1 MPLIFDININMPDN
15 AKLGM
20 SASEV
25 TALFKLM
32 ALYFVKRAAIDLPIT
47 VSKAESAE
55 IFYNGVSFGFVKD
68 HTTRKY
74 IESWLPAAGKDNIRT
89 LLIKRIKPDL
99 SDETVVKLL
108 ESIWSKLNTSGVL
121 SFDSANNR
129 YLLSTN
135 AITVRTVEKL
145 YKCNECKMVTPFY
158 LNGTCSNPKCNGHLT
173 EYNFENA
180 LENDH
185 YHNIY
190 RHLNMTDM
198 IAREHTAQLGSQK
211 AYTYQNEFKNE
222 HINVLSCSTTFEMG
236 VDVGSLETVF
246 MRNMPPSPA
255 NYAQRAGRAGRSIK
269 SAAYALTYCPNSS
282 HDLNY
287 FKNPVDMIK
296 GTIIPPAFN
305 VDNEKIVL
313 RHIFASAFS
322 FFWKKSPELF
332 KKNIGEFFDLNG
344 MAELKSYLQSN
355 PEDLHIQ
362 TKAYL
367 KTRQS
372 RIMAY
377 RLYKSQCFQKHHHSN
392 THPINRRRY

>member
-1 MPLIFDININMPDN
+1 MPDN
-15 AKLGM
+15 AKLDM

-32 ALYFVKRAAIDLPIT
+32 ALYFVKKAAIELPIT

-55 IFYNGVSFGFVKD
+55 IFYNGISFGFDKD

-74 IESWLPAAGKDNIRT
+74 IEPWLPATGKDNVRT
-89 LLIKRIKPDL
+89 LFIKRILPNL
-99 SDETVVKLL
+99 PGEQVIGLL
-108 ESIWSKLNTSGVL
+108 NSIWSTLCRLEIIKHDRV
-121 SFDSANNR
+121 NNR
-129 YLLSTN
+129 YLLSTK

-173 EYNFENA
+173 EYNFEDA
-180 LENDH
+180 LEHDH

-198 IAREHTAQLGSQK
+198 IAKEHTAQLGSQK
-211 AYTYQNEFKNE
+211 AYTYQNDFKNE

-287 FKNPVDMIK
+287 FKTP
-296 GTIIPPAFN
+296 
-305 VDNEKIVL
+305 
-313 RHIFASAFS
+313 
-322 FFWKKSPELF
+322 
-332 KKNIGEFFDLNG
+332 
-344 MAELKSYLQSN
+344 
-355 PEDLHIQ
+355 
-362 TKAYL
+362 
-367 KTRQS
+367 
-372 RIMAY
+372 
-377 RLYKSQCFQKHHHSN
+377 
-392 THPINRRRY
+392 